1 MNGGY
6 TIVFEVSY
14 FSNGFLLWNI
24 GFLAVGIAVVT
35 QAIGSRMPGS
45 RQQKAP
51 IFAVCLW
58 SAFWFFASGAWLY
71 SNLTHGHRYTDALA
85 NNQCEVVE
93 GTVQV
98 LHEQPAGG
106 HAAGDRI
113 RIGDKEFTYSYF
125 HAVLSYNRT
134 ISHGG
139 QLKNGVAA
147 RLHYLDNAILKVEI
161 KNAVPSPAGTVR

>member
-1 MNGGY
+1 MNDGY
-6 TIVFEVSY
+6 TTVFETSY

-24 GFLAVGIAVVT
+24 GFLAVGIFAVR
-35 QAIGSRMPGS
+35 QMIRSRKWGNGK
-45 RQQKAP
+45 QAP
-51 IFAVCLW
+51 IFFMCLW
-58 SAFWFFASGAWLY
+58 ATFWFFASGAWLY
-71 SNLTHGHRYTDALA
+71 LNLTNGRLYTAALA

-106 HAAGDRI
+106 HDAGDRI

-125 HAVLSYNRT
+125 TSTLSYNRT

-139 QLKNGVAA
+139 KLTNGVTA
-147 RLHYLDNAILKVEI
+147 RLHYLGNAILKVEI
-161 KNAVPSPAGTVR
+161 KK